1 MGILEIIMTL
11 GMLVLLQA
19 VLGFDNLLYISLE
32 SQRAPEERQSMVRKW
47 GIGLAVGLR
56 IVLLF
61 LIVSMI
67 DAFQSPW
74 FSLPWEGVI
83 EGSYNLH
90 SLIVLVGGVFIL
102 YTAMKEIF
110 HMIAV
115 EDFHTESKRES
126 ASSSSVIMKI
136 VFMNAVFSF
145 DSILSAIALV
155 SGSSANASDPISN
168 TDYWIMVIAIL
179 TGGALMIWLADS
191 VSAFLQRNR
200 MYEVLGLF
208 ILFVVG
214 ILLLSEGGHL
224 AHMKLFGQE
233 IHAMSKAT
241 FYFVIAV
248 LVLTEVV
255 QSRYKKKL
263 LQQQKSRQK

>member
-83 EGSYNLH
+83 EGSFNLH

-102 YTAMKEIF
+102 YTA
-110 HMIAV
+110 V
-115 EDFHTESKRES
+115 
-126 ASSSSVIMKI
+126 
-136 VFMNAVFSF
+136 
-145 DSILSAIALV
+145 
-155 SGSSANASDPISN
+155 
-168 TDYWIMVIAIL
+168 
-179 TGGALMIWLADS
+179 
-191 VSAFLQRNR
+191 
-200 MYEVLGLF
+200 
-208 ILFVVG
+208 
-214 ILLLSEGGHL
+214 
-224 AHMKLFGQE
+224 
-233 IHAMSKAT
+233 
-241 FYFVIAV
+241 
-248 LVLTEVV
+248 
-255 QSRYKKKL
+255 
-263 LQQQKSRQK
+263 